1 MSAPMLAQEI
11 VPDGPTRTKDDAR
24 QIFMQD
30 FEKDWDKWIDDTID
44 VITTI
49 EYYNHPGDSAAT
61 NDIASYVTE
70 ETLKRDSVIYMKN
83 GVMTTDDKTDI
94 AGKAFANDQ
103 YTILTDQD
111 NERNSKLEKFGT
123 DGGEK
128 YFYYSADHKL
138 ANTGNAYTKGVVDNY
153 RRNLFVRGIDIEPE
167 TSYRLTLYLKVNQPL
182 KTEVVPTFFADVMQ
196 GYFHSEKPF
205 LSTVE
210 DSKDWMGNPSKTFN
224 AFEYKQTE
232 FTGDWEKVTF
242 MTYYNGDSLQ
252 SLIYHAQYWWNGDDW
267 KWNVYDETGKKTQ
280 YFYIKQ
286 PQKYFVR
293 LSFASDSTDFCVDN
307 VSLTKSWIGGVEY
320 YNNKIRVD
328 FGYETNLKDLANAKV
343 ATTNIDAIE
352 LPGEYFK
359 VLGYYAEDGDWYEI
373 PINSAEY
380 HGDGYMYMWTK
391 DDEFGD
397 PITFDYYDTVLVSF
411 INPVDS
417 AELALKYTNSKIYPK
432 STDTE
437 WAKTKFVPNFY
448 NELATPNP
456 NVFDGVYS
464 MKFLPPVVQKLGFE
478 DGSFQLPVTTKEL
491 SFSFS
496 REVVWEENATPQTEH
511 SALLKLVGN
520 GKTEYWFPKN
530 HYNNDSTIVFVR
542 PESYISANG
551 NLNGDYEVQLSQI
564 AGYGTDEAKP
574 VSFKYSFGEVKMP
587 AESDHVSF
595 EEFDVEASYTKGGV
609 SQNVA
614 DLGFSAPKTATKIQS
629 FPGLY
634 GKALMF
640 GNYGQAPGGQSGS
653 EKTCM
658 RLVYTFKA
666 KESGNALVEFGWTGC
681 LKNSWNDDCVINVV
695 LSDID
700 DNEIG
705 RIQYGSSGFKPEE
718 GATVNEVAAGSVSGT
733 VVAGKEY
740 KFTIYLINESGD
752 NAGHAGGLVLYYL
765 NVSYGLCLGTP
776 YVLAFD
782 DATAKLAATLKA
794 AEANADNYTGIV
806 YDASASVQ
814 KQYADFKSLKET
826 APSVWNKVTAEIK
839 AANSSLMNR
848 MGVVDALWAAWDAA
862 DLKASETLTADAQ
875 FEGNGAWIA
884 LSALLEEVDEFI
896 PSAATDDSIKAVQKS
911 IEDASKAVD
920 DFKAELEKFNAQLDR
935 VKKLVE
941 DADVPE
947 AEEYATMS
955 DTYKH
960 YSSEFDKYGSTI
972 EEIQNATKELMSD
985 ANAYLNVQSI
995 VPLST
1000 ARMKALQALST
1011 QVGGDDVLG
1020 QENVS
1025 SLAEIISAAKRQDD
1039 KVVEVYKSAIKLAI
1053 YKKFQNEA
1061 ADETIDL
1068 TPFID
1073 NAGLYTNTAHG
1084 EEDDLGTVSVQTG
1097 WGWPAT
1103 YTDYSALKRNSELYN
1118 VFPGWKTTTGGGQVY
1133 PGGYIKKT
1141 PAEVDEMP
1149 NFADSWV
1156 AFDWNSM
1163 VSLEQEV
1170 TNLPEGMYELGS
1182 FYHFSAR
1189 AENNKAGNAALTG
1202 IAFLTA
1208 KVGDTEWKLDVADS
1222 ETPENMAAEDIKPA
1236 DHWVDS
1242 VMVADSQSLT
1252 IIASNSG
1259 QGQTSWGVIDNFE
1272 LKFKAKTNAGYAAYV
1287 AAEEGKLNELIT
1299 FVDPFS
1305 ADSKVE
1311 YIGLDGVKMNA
1322 PKAGQVSIKVTRK
1335 ADGARVI
1342 EKVLVK

>member
-61 NDIASYVTE
+61 NNIASYVTE

-94 AGKAFANDQ
+94 AGKAFAQDQ

-111 NERNSKLEKFGT
+111 NERNSKLDKFGT

-182 KTEVVPTFFADVMQ
+182 KTDVVPTFFADVMQ

-328 FGYETNLKDLANAKV
+328 FGYETNLKDLANAQV

-411 INPVDS
+411 TNPVDS

-456 NVFDGVYS
+456 NVFGGVYS

-496 REVVWEENATPQTEH
+496 REVVWEEGATEQTEH

-542 PESYISANG
+542 PDKYSYDLS
-551 NLNGDYEVQLSQI
+551 GDYTVELSQI
-564 AGYGTDEAKP
+564 CGYGTDEAKP

-782 DATAKLAATLKA
+782 AATAALAATIETA
-794 AEANADNYTGIV
+794 IADADNYTGSV
-806 YDASASVQ
+806 YDKSASVQ

-896 PSAATDDSIKAVQKS
+896 PSGATDDSIKAVQKS
-911 IEDASKAVD
+911 IEDASAALDTRKALMD
-920 DFKAELEKFNAQLDR
+920 DFNSELARAAQILEDKTSMTDLPEFAELAR
-935 VKKLVE
+935 VYDELSGTDIYTTP
-941 DADVPE
+941 DADLTADRDALKNASNAYVSQVSAMKVRTIRLKELAKE
-947 AEEYATMS
+947 ATANGVVFDEAVAAEYAS
-955 DTYKH
+955 RV
-960 YSSEFDKYGSTI
+960 E
-972 EEIQNATKELMSD
+972 NATDEDL
-985 ANAYLNVQSI
+985 
-995 VPLST
+995 
-1000 ARMKALQALST
+1000 AL
-1011 QVGGDDVLG
+1011 
-1020 QENVS
+1020 ENV
-1025 SLAEIISAAKRQDD
+1025 
-1039 KVVEVYKSAIKLAI
+1039 YKQAIKLAI
-1053 YKKFQNEA
+1053 YKKIAESKSVEN
-1061 ADETIDL
+1061 IDL
-1068 TPFID
+1068 TGFIRNFNLFVTAKVVD
-1073 NAGLYTNTAHG
+1073 RHEKGMPNDAGSLGPDENGAQIQIVNHSYNNVPVYIMIQNVEFTDLYPGWKVKAYPKGSGWNAGNQMVTPDDDSYSNFKAGATIFDGQLAMDWNSKADLSSTYTDLPAGLY
-1084 EEDDLGTVSVQTG
+1084 
-1097 WGWPAT
+1097 
-1103 YTDYSALKRNSELYN
+1103 
-1118 VFPGWKTTTGGGQVY
+1118 
-1133 PGGYIKKT
+1133 
-1141 PAEVDEMP
+1141 
-1149 NFADSWV
+1149 
-1156 AFDWNSM
+1156 
-1163 VSLEQEV
+1163 
-1170 TNLPEGMYELGS
+1170 
-1182 FYHFSAR
+1182 
-1189 AENNKAGNAALTG
+1189 
-1202 IAFLTA
+1202 
-1208 KVGDTEWKLDVADS
+1208 KVG
-1222 ETPENMAAEDIKPA
+1222 
-1236 DHWVDS
+1236 
-1242 VMVADSQSLT
+1242 
-1252 IIASNSG
+1252 
-1259 QGQTSWGVIDNFE
+1259 FE
-1272 LKFKAKTNAGYAAYV
+1272 LKANKDGGTTFSVATADTTASASYASGVSGIQWIDSIATTDGNIDASLTLVSGDGWSIADNFRLTYINKV
-1287 AAEEGKLNELIT
+1287 DGFDYEAAIAAEEQKLSEMIT

-1335 ADGARVI
+1335 ANGASVI